1 MPWYSLGMAAPIEDY
16 ALLGDTETAALVDK
30 EGSIDWLGLPRFDSP
45 ACFAALLGTED
56 HGRWQIRPASPI
68 RKVTRR
74 YRAGLILETVWE
86 TDEGTVAL
94 VDGMPIRDE
103 RPNLIRIVEGRRGRV
118 PMALDLRL
126 RFDYGSTVPWVRR
139 IDGSW
144 RAVAGPDAIVVY
156 TPVELAGVDH
166 ATQAT
171 FTVGEGDQ
179 VPFELRWHPS
189 HHRAPPAIDPFRA
202 IALAE
207 RTWKEWTDHC
217 SYDGQWSDAV
227 RSSLTVLKGLTY
239 HPTGGIV
246 AAATT
251 SLPETLGGGRN
262 WDYRYCW
269 LRDATFSLLSL
280 IECGYTEEATAWR
293 DWLVRAVAGDPAT
306 LQIMYG
312 PAGERRLTEQ
322 ELPWLPGYETSQPVR
337 IGNAA
342 HGQLQLDVWGEV
354 MDALWAGRCAGMEA
368 DDDAWNLQKALLDH
382 LEGMW
387 REPDEGIWEVRGP
400 RRQFTHSK
408 VMAWV
413 AFDRAVRSV
422 EHLGNDGPVDRWR
435 ALRAQVH
442 DEVCAKGLDRR
453 GAFVQSYGSTQL
465 DASLLMIPLVG
476 FLPADDPRVATTI
489 DAVATELADADGFI
503 WRYLPDPA
511 VEGLTGHEGSFLLC
525 TFWLAD
531 CYALQGRRAEAVA
544 LYERLLAL
552 RNDVGLLSEQWDAR
566 NGRML
571 GNFPQAFSHVALVDT
586 ATNLDPSVPGAAE
599 HRRRAER

>member
-1 MPWYSLGMAAPIEDY
+1 MAAPIEDY
-16 ALLGDTETAALVDK
+16 ALLGDTETAALVSP
-30 EGSIDWLGLPRFDSP
+30 EGSIDWLALPRFDSP

-68 RKVTRR
+68 LRVTRR
-74 YRAGLILETVWE
+74 YRAGLILETEWE

-94 VDGMPIRDE
+94 IDGMPIRDE
-103 RPNLIRIVEGRRGRV
+103 RPNLIRIVEGRGGRV
-118 PMALDLRL
+118 PMTLDLRL
-126 RFDYGSTVPWVRR
+126 RFDYGSTVPWVRS

-144 RAVAGPDAIVVY
+144 RAVAGPDAVVIY
-156 TPVELAGVDH
+156 TPIELGGVDH
-166 ATQAT
+166 STQAR
-171 FTVGEGDQ
+171 FSVGDGDR

-189 HHRAPPAIDPFRA
+189 HHRPPAAIDPFRA
-202 IALAE
+202 IELAE
-207 RTWKEWTDHC
+207 RTWREWSDRCT
-217 SYDGQWSDAV
+217 YDGPWSDAV

-239 HPTGGIV
+239 YPTGGIV

-251 SLPETLGGGRN
+251 SLPETLAGERN

-269 LRDATFSLLSL
+269 LRDATFTLLSL

-293 DWLVRAVAGDPAT
+293 DWLLRTVAGDPAK

-312 PAGERRLTEQ
+312 AAGERRLSEH
-322 ELPWLPGYETSQPVR
+322 ELPWLPGYEGSRPVR

-354 MDALWAGRCAGMEA
+354 MDALWAGRHAGMDA
-368 DDDAWNLQKALLDH
+368 DDDAWRLQKALLDH
-382 LEGMW
+382 LEGIW

-413 AFDRAVRSV
+413 AFDRAVRYV
-422 EHLGNDGPVDRWR
+422 EHLGSDGPVGRWR

-442 DEVCAKGLDRR
+442 DDVCTKGVDRR
-453 GAFVQSYGSTQL
+453 GAFVQSYGSTEL
-465 DASLLMIPLVG
+465 DASLLLIPLVG
-476 FLPADDPRVATTI
+476 FLPADDPRVKATV
-489 DAVATELADADGFI
+489 DAIATELTDADGFI
-503 WRYLPDPA
+503 RRYLPEPA
-511 VEGLTGHEGSFLLC
+511 VEGLSGHEGSFLLC

-531 CYALQGRRAEAVA
+531 CYALQGRRDEAVE
-544 LYERLLAL
+544 LFERLLAL

-566 NGRML
+566 GGRML

-586 ATNLDPSVPGAAE
+586 ATNLSTTMPGAAE
-599 HRRRAER
+599 HRRRNA

>member
-1 MPWYSLGMAAPIEDY
+1 MGMAAPIEDY
-16 ALLGDTETAALVDK
+16 ALLGDTETAALVSK

-68 RKVTRR
+68 RRVTRR
-74 YRAGLILETVWE
+74 YRAGLILETEWE

-94 VDGMPIRDE
+94 IDGMPIRDE

-118 PMALDLRL
+118 PMTLDLRL
-126 RFDYGSTVPWVRR
+126 RFDYGSTVPWVRT

-144 RAVAGPDAIVVY
+144 RAVAGPDAVVVY
-156 TPVELAGVDH
+156 TPVELTGLDH
-166 ATQAT
+166 ATRAT
-171 FTVGEGDQ
+171 FTVGEGDR

-189 HHRAPPAIDPFRA
+189 HHRPPPAIDPVRA
-202 IALAE
+202 IQLAE
-207 RTWKEWTDHC
+207 RTWQEWTDRC
-217 SYDGQWSDAV
+217 TYDGQWSEAV

-239 HPTGGIV
+239 YPTGGIV

-251 SLPETLGGGRN
+251 SLPESLGGGRN

-269 LRDATFSLLSL
+269 LRDATFTLLSL

-293 DWLVRAVAGDPAT
+293 DWLVRAVAGDPAK

-322 ELPWLPGYETSQPVR
+322 ELTWLPGYEASQPVR

-354 MDALWAGRCAGMEA
+354 MDALWAGRHAGMAA
-368 DDDAWNLQKALLDH
+368 DDDAWRLQKVLLDH

-422 EHLGNDGPVDRWR
+422 EHLGSDGPVDRWR

-442 DEVCAKGLDRR
+442 ADVCAKGVDRR
-453 GAFVQSYGSTQL
+453 GAFVQSYGSTEL
-465 DASLLMIPLVG
+465 DASLLLIPLVG
-476 FLPADDPRVATTI
+476 FLPADDVRVTTTV
-489 DAVATELADADGFI
+489 DAIATELADADGFVR
-503 WRYLPDPA
+503 RYLPEPA

-531 CYALQGRRAEAVA
+531 CYALQGRRDEAVA

-566 NGRML
+566 HGRML

-586 ATNLDPSVPGAAE
+586 ATNLSPTMPGAAE
-599 HRRRAER
+599 HRRRADR